1 MVSNTIARDIFC
13 AKGFSV
19 LWVIFKR
26 VIILSWD
33 PNGYGQGTLAN
44 TKCFPLLKVL
54 PNLI

>member
-13 AKGFSV
+13 APMF
-19 LWVIFKR
+19 WVIFKR

-44 TKCFPLLKVL
+44 TECFPLKY
-54 PNLI
+54 